1 MRFINSNAENS
12 NYSSLQQSTFE
23 KHEHSENPDLS
34 PGRQSILKILKMRG
48 ETSLS
53 RLSEILGVSKMAVL
67 KHMSKLE
74 DAGLVQRRAVHKG
87 DLGRP
92 EHTYRLTPEGSE
104 LFPKAFS
111 EIAMCALS
119 FIEQT
124 HGRGEVTQML
134 RKRQKELFE
143 KYNEKIEG
151 APLAEKVNMLAT
163 LRDKDG
169 YMAESRSL
177 GRSSFEI
184 LEHNCPIAAL
194 AEKYGE
200 TCTTEKELFE
210 LLLQTEVIVSHRVV
224 AGDPVCRFL
233 IRKKQE

>member
-1 MRFINSNAENS
+1 
-12 NYSSLQQSTFE
+12 
-23 KHEHSENPDLS
+23 
-34 PGRQSILKILKMRG
+34 MRG

-53 RLSEILGVSKMAVL
+53 KLSEVLGVSKMAVL
-67 KHMSKLE
+67 KHASKLE
-74 DAGLVQRRAVHKG
+74 DAGLVQRRALHKG
-87 DLGRP
+87 GLGRP
-92 EHTYRLTPEGSE
+92 EHLYKLTPEGLE

-111 EIAMCALS
+111 EIALCAFS
-119 FIEQT
+119 FIEQM
-124 HGRGEVTQML
+124 HGREEVTQML

-151 APLAEKVNMLAT
+151 ATLPDKVNILAR

-177 GRSSFEI
+177 GKSSFEI

-200 TCTTEKELFE
+200 TCSTEKELFE
-210 LLLQTEVIVSHRVV
+210 LLLQTKVVVSHRVV
-224 AGDPVCRFL
+224 SGDPVCRFL
-233 IRKKQE
+233 VRKNKVET

>member
-1 MRFINSNAENS
+1 MR
-12 NYSSLQQSTFE
+12 
-23 KHEHSENPDLS
+23 
-34 PGRQSILKILKMRG
+34 ILKVRG

-53 RLSEILGVSKMAVL
+53 KLSEILGVSKMAVL
-67 KHMSKLE
+67 KHTSKLE
-74 DAGLVQRRAVHKG
+74 DAGLVQRRAVHNG

-104 LFPKAFS
+104 LFPKAYS

-119 FIEQT
+119 FMEET
-124 HGRGEVTQML
+124 HGRGEITQML
-134 RKRQKELFE
+134 RKRQKELFD
-143 KYNEKIEG
+143 KYNENIEG
-151 APLAEKVNMLAT
+151 APLEEKVKILAT
-163 LRDKDG
+163 LRDKEG

-194 AEKYGE
+194 AEKFGE

-210 LLLQTEVIVSHRVV
+210 LLLQTKVVVSHRVV

-233 IRKKQE
+233 VRKR